1 MPERPPSEDLE
12 VDGSPGVVLRQHSSP
27 GTESLHGIAW
37 SMTSAC
43 HHVTFTTGY
52 PLHRENRENG
62 PKKIPVREN
71 TGNLEI
77 LTKHTEFGLLNL
89 LIPVILKEKDIS
101 IFATKISIKRK
112 EINLFFKVDKSAKS
126 VLFM

>member
-37 SMTSAC
+37 SMMSAC
-43 HHVTFTTGY
+43 YHVTFTTGY

-71 TGNLEI
+71 MGNLEI
-77 LTKHTEFGLLNL
+77 LTKHRENAGNL
-89 LIPVILKEKDIS
+89 VCLGCKFLDSKG
-101 IFATKISIKRK
+101 KRYFDFCH
-112 EINLFFKVDKSAKS
+112 ENF
-126 VLFM
+126 